1 MYSIANFGLKM
12 GMTMASTMLGWGL
25 VASGFDQ
32 TAATQAA
39 GVAAGLRTFN
49 AVSLIVP
56 TVLALLCLVPY
67 RLTAEKSKEVEET
80 LAARRNG

>member
-12 GMTMASTMLGWGL
+12 GMTMASTLLGWGL

-39 GVAAGLRTFN
+39 GVASGLRTFN